1 MRWMP
6 GKTIEFAVGERIVER
21 DEEGFLFEPNDWGK
35 DVAEAFA
42 AEELLT
48 LVDDHWMVLDF
59 MRDYFNEH
67 AVAADARF
75 VFSYIAKEKNLP
87 KKEAREYFF
96 ELFPYG
102 YVQQACRIAG
112 MKQPRAWSTG

>member
-6 GKTIEFAVGERIVER
+6 GKTIEFSVGSRIVER
-21 DEEGFLFEPNDWGK
+21 DEEGFLFEPNDWDR

-42 AEELLT
+42 AEDSIT
-48 LVDDHWMVLDF
+48 LNEDHWMILKF
-59 MRDYFNEH
+59 MRNYYEEH

-75 VFSYIAKEKNLP
+75 VFKLLADQKGLP
-87 KKEAREYFF
+87 KKEARNYFF